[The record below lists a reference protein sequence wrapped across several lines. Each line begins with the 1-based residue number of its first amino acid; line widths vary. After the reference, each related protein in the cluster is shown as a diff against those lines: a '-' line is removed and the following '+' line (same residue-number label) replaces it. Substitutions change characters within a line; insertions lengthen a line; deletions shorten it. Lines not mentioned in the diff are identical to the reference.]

1 MITEKESK
9 RISKFLSFIL
19 RHNPQQIGL
28 ELDTNGWADV
38 NSLIEKCSL
47 ANIPLTLDILKHIVE
62 TNSKKRFA
70 FNENETRIRA
80 SQGHSIEVE
89 LALKP
94 IKPPSVLYHGTA
106 ARFVP
111 SILENGLTKQQRQH
125 VHLSLNIE
133 TAIDV
138 GRRHGKPVV
147 FEIAA
152 QQMFE
157 DNYQFF
163 LSDNGVWLTGN
174 VLPKYL
180 KELVAGVSSPKQQ

>member
-89 LALKP
+89 LELKS
-94 IKPPSVLYHGTA
+94 IKPPPVLYHGTA

-180 KELVAGVSSPKQQ
+180 KELVAGASSPKQQ